1 MEILY
6 EVVCFAIALLTFWG
20 IQDMYECVQ
29 LVRFLPSGLQFIN
42 GKREEYFSLTEIG
55 FFFVKLFIYLIWK
68 MTCFSL
74 IIMFSCH
81 HPKGLGSVSKKNLTS
96 RSITWSPSK
105 VRQNFESYSSGQ

>member
-1 MEILY
+1 MNAFNQFVSFRLVY
-6 EVVCFAIALLTFWG
+6 DLLMG
-20 IQDMYECVQ
+20 NEKNI
-29 LVRFLPSGLQFIN
+29 FLEQKYI
-42 GKREEYFSLTEIG
+42 YFLL
-55 FFFVKLFIYLIWK
+55 KLFIYLIWK